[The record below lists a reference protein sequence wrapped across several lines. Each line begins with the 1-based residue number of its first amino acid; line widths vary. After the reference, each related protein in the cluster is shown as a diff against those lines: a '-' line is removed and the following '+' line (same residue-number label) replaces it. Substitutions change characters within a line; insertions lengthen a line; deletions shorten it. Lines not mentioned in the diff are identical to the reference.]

1 MSIDWVEGVG
11 YLASLLVVVSLT
23 QTRVLWLRLLSFSG
37 SAVFT
42 AYGFLIDSWPLV
54 ITNSVIMGINVY
66 FLWRITTG
74 REEFSLLEVSSDSP
88 YLLRFLEFHADDIAA
103 AQPDFTG
110 VRPSDTVVLVLRD
123 MVPTVAVV
131 GRARDDE
138 FRVYLDYAIPSYRD
152 FKAGQW
158 LYERRADFFDR
169 LGVETIVATG
179 LTDMQRRYL
188 RRSGFALGE
197 DGKWRRRVGRPRSRQ
212 EAGLN

>member
-11 YLASLLVVVSLT
+11 YLASLLVVLSLT
-23 QTRVLWLRLLSFSG
+23 QTRVLWLRLLSLSG

-42 AYGFLIDSWPLV
+42 TYGFLIESWPLV
-54 ITNSVIMGINVY
+54 ITNLVIMAINLY
-66 FLWRITTG
+66 FLWRILTG
-74 REEFSLLEVSSDSP
+74 REEFSLLEVSPDSP
-88 YLLRFLEFHADDIAA
+88 YLNRFLEFHSDDIAA

-110 VRPSDTVVLVLRD
+110 VRPADTVVLVLRD

-138 FRVYLDYAIPSYRD
+138 FRVYLDYAIPSFRD
-152 FKAGQW
+152 FKAGKW
-158 LYERRADFFDR
+158 LYERRVDFFDR

-188 RRSGFALGE
+188 RRSGFQPGA
-197 DGKWRRRVGRPRSRQ
+197 DGKWRREVGRPRSRQ
-212 EAGLN
+212 AVGFN